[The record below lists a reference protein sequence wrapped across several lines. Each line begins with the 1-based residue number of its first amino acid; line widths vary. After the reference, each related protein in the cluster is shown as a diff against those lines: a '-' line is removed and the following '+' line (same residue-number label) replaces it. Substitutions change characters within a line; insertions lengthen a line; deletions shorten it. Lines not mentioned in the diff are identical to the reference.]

1 MISVIIVE
9 DSRLARLELN
19 LLIQAHPQIQVLG
32 EADTVKRAVELI
44 DALTPDLVFLDIHL
58 PGGNGFDVLSKL
70 KKVPVVIFTTAF
82 ADYALE
88 SFEHNTIDYLLKPIT
103 PDKLNRAIQKA
114 EVLLGKNNPVSF
126 ERKLDLGDKIFI
138 KDRKANWL
146 VPIEEVSM
154 FESMGNYTKVYF
166 NGNRPLFHK
175 SLQQVFESV
184 KEGLF
189 IRANRRQ
196 VVNVQSVRE
205 IIKHSD
211 GKLILKLSSG
221 EEVSVSRRQMNSI
234 RSAYS
239 R

>member
-103 PDKLNRAIQKA
+103 PDKLNRAIQKT

-126 ERKLDLGDKIFI
+126 ERKLDLGGKIFI
-138 KDRKANWL
+138 KDRKANWV

-196 VVNVQSVRE
+196 VVNVQSGRE

-234 RSAYS
+234 RSAY
-239 R
+239 